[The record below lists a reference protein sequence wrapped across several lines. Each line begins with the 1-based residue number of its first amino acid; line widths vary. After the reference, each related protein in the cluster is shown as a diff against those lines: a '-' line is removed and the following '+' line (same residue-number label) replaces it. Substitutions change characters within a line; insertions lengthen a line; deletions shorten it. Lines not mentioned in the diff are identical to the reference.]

1 MYITSSMNHSNHLI
15 SLLVA
20 ALFTT
25 SSALAQTQIGYTT
38 GNMGRSTV
46 FHYGNNRIQGMAIR
60 LSHAKLQALA
70 GHQIT
75 AVNTAFG
82 SANGV
87 KDKQASLFV
96 ATSMTDD
103 PVYEQ
108 NYTIAAANRWSEIT
122 FDTPYAITGEEPE
135 LLVGYILTANNS
147 NIPEALQ
154 ADHVNGSRGCSYA
167 WNGTEW
173 DDLYDTG
180 FGSPNLRLVLDGEL
194 NLTDAMLSEI
204 DFSQLYY
211 QVGNEYEHKTHVFN
225 FGTQSITRLDVSIQ
239 IGDENQT
246 LTYDGLNIAQFGTF
260 DFALPKLSAAASGS
274 TDIEVSVRVNNQED
288 GCLEDNAFGSSA
300 YFYPANFERNLLVE
314 EFTGVM
320 CPNCPAGARTLH
332 SAIEQSGQPCVFIA
346 HHSGYSADIYSSDAD
361 WDYTMYYGSP
371 DIYAPAAMINRVTN
385 PAESDVPVL
394 NAQMLASLLN
404 TIDYAAHLQPYV
416 SMGLESKFNAETR
429 EVEVSLD
436 LAAHNSLPNTSLLNV
451 FLVQDSVI
459 GYQSNGGSSYVHN
472 GLLRSVLTGNSW
484 GMLLPDTFQ
493 GGGFQNWRT
502 SFQLPEAIFSDFWTA
517 STLKESNYTAEE
529 VTIPTDPEHMRI
541 VAYVASYDPQ
551 NIKNNVVYNCIEV
564 PLINGQHVQ
573 NGMPDPEALE
583 DIHAEEVI
591 THHGLC
597 DLSGRRLNAHG
608 TLSQGFYIM
617 NGKKMLICK

>member
-1 MYITSSMNHSNHLI
+1 MNFSKHQITLSVLFVAGLLTVTSMQ
-15 SLLVA
+15 
-20 ALFTT
+20 
-25 SSALAQTQIGYTT
+25 AQTQIGYTT

-46 FHYGNNRIQGMAIR
+46 FHYGSNQSQGMAIR

-70 GHQIT
+70 GHSIT
-75 AVNTAFG
+75 AINTAFG

-87 KDKQASLFV
+87 RNKLATVFV

-103 PVYEQ
+103 PVMEQ
-108 NYTIAAANRWSEIT
+108 NYTIGAANRWTEIQL
-122 FDTPYAITGEEPE
+122 DTPYAITGEEEE
-135 LLVGYILTANNS
+135 LLVGYTLFANNN

-154 ADHVNGSRGCSYA
+154 ADRTEGNRGCSYA
-167 WNGTEW
+167 WDGSNW
-173 DDLYDTG
+173 IDLYGTG
-180 FGSPNLRLVLDGEL
+180 FGSPNLRLVLDSEL
-194 NLTDAMLSEI
+194 NLTDAMLSEV
-204 DFSQLYY
+204 DFSQTYY
-211 QVGNEYEHKTHVFN
+211 LAGTEYEHNTHVFN
-225 FGTQSITRLDVSIQ
+225 FGTQPISRIDVSVQ
-239 IGDENQT
+239 IGNDSQT
-246 LTYDGLNIAQFGTF
+246 LTYDGLNIAQFETF
-260 DFALPKLSAAASGS
+260 DFALPKLSSDVTGS
-274 TDIEVSVRVNNQED
+274 TAIEVNVSVNGQED
-288 GCLEDNAFGSSA
+288 ACIEDNAFGSSA
-300 YFYPANFERNLLVE
+300 YFYPANFERNFLVE
-314 EFTGVM
+314 EFTGVA

-332 SAIEQSGQPCVFIA
+332 SAIEQSGLPCVQIM

-371 DIYAPAAMINRVTN
+371 NIYAPAAMINRVTN
-385 PAESDVPVL
+385 PAVSDVPVM
-394 NAQMLASLLN
+394 NAQMLNSLLN
-404 TIDYAAHLQPYV
+404 TFEYAYRLQPYV
-416 SMGLESKFNAETR
+416 SMGLESKYNAESR

-436 LAAHNSLPNTSLLNV
+436 LAAHNTLPGNTLFNV
-451 FLVQDSVI
+451 YLIQDSVI
-459 GYQSNGGSSYVHN
+459 GFQSNGGASYVHN
-472 GLLRSVLTGNSW
+472 GLLRTVLTGNSW
-484 GMLLPDTFQ
+484 GMLLPDHF
-493 GGGFQNWRT
+493 GNGEIQNWTT
-502 SFQLPEAIFSDFWTA
+502 SFQLADAIYSDFWTA
-517 STLKESNYTAEE
+517 SNLADADYKAED

-583 DIHAEEVI
+583 EIHAEEVV

>member
-1 MYITSSMNHSNHLI
+1 MNFSKHQITLSVLFVAGLLTVTSMQ
-15 SLLVA
+15 
-20 ALFTT
+20 
-25 SSALAQTQIGYTT
+25 AQTQIGYTT

-46 FHYGNNRIQGMAIR
+46 FHYGSNQSQGMAIR

-70 GHQIT
+70 GHSIT
-75 AVNTAFG
+75 AINTAFG

-87 KDKQASLFV
+87 RNKLATVFV

-103 PVYEQ
+103 PVMEQ
-108 NYTIAAANRWSEIT
+108 NYTIGAANRWTEIQL
-122 FDTPYAITGEEPE
+122 DTPYAITGEEEE
-135 LLVGYILTANNS
+135 LLVGYTLFANNN

-154 ADHVNGSRGCSYA
+154 ADRTEGNRGCSYA
-167 WNGTEW
+167 WDGSNW
-173 DDLYDTG
+173 IDLYGTG
-180 FGSPNLRLVLDGEL
+180 FGSPNLRLVLDSEL
-194 NLTDAMLSEI
+194 NLTDAMLSEV
-204 DFSQLYY
+204 DFSQTYY
-211 QVGNEYEHKTHVFN
+211 LAGTEYEHNTHVFN
-225 FGTQSITRLDVSIQ
+225 FGTQPISRIDVSVQ
-239 IGDENQT
+239 IGNDSQT
-246 LTYDGLNIAQFGTF
+246 LTYDGLNIAQFETF
-260 DFALPKLSAAASGS
+260 DFALPKLSSDVTGS
-274 TDIEVSVRVNNQED
+274 TAIEVNVSVNGQED
-288 GCLEDNAFGSSA
+288 ACIEDNAFGSSA
-300 YFYPANFERNLLVE
+300 YFYPANFERNFLVE
-314 EFTGVM
+314 EFTGVA

-332 SAIEQSGQPCVFIA
+332 SAIEQSGLPCVQIM

-371 DIYAPAAMINRVTN
+371 NIYAPAAMINRVTN
-385 PAESDVPVL
+385 PAVSDVPVM
-394 NAQMLASLLN
+394 NAQMLNSLLN
-404 TIDYAAHLQPYV
+404 TFEYAYRLQPYV
-416 SMGLESKFNAETR
+416 SMGLESKYNAESR

-436 LAAHNSLPNTSLLNV
+436 LAAHNTLPGNTLFNV
-451 FLVQDSVI
+451 YLIQDSVV
-459 GYQSNGGSSYVHN
+459 GFQSNGGASYVHN
-472 GLLRSVLTGNSW
+472 GLLRTVLTGNSW
-484 GMLLPDTFQ
+484 GMLLPDHF
-493 GGGFQNWRT
+493 GNGEIQNWTT
-502 SFQLPEAIFSDFWTA
+502 SFQLADAIYSDFWTA
-517 STLKESNYTAEE
+517 SNLADADYKAED

-583 DIHAEEVI
+583 EIHAEEVV

>member
-1 MYITSSMNHSNHLI
+1 MNFTKHQITLSVLFVAGLLTITSMQ
-15 SLLVA
+15 
-20 ALFTT
+20 
-25 SSALAQTQIGYTT
+25 AQTQIGYTT

-46 FHYGNNRIQGMAIR
+46 FHYGSNQSQGMAIR

-70 GHQIT
+70 GHSIT
-75 AVNTAFG
+75 AINTAFG

-87 KDKQASLFV
+87 RNKLATVFV

-103 PVYEQ
+103 PVMEQ
-108 NYTIAAANRWSEIT
+108 NYTIGAANRWTEIQL
-122 FDTPYAITGEEPE
+122 DTPYAITGEEEE
-135 LLVGYILTANNS
+135 LLVGYTLFANNN

-154 ADHVNGSRGCSYA
+154 ADRTEGNRGCSYA
-167 WNGTEW
+167 WDGSNW
-173 DDLYDTG
+173 IDLYGTG
-180 FGSPNLRLVLDGEL
+180 FGSPNLRLVLDSEL
-194 NLTDAMLSEI
+194 NLTDAMLSEV
-204 DFSQLYY
+204 DFSQTYY
-211 QVGNEYEHKTHVFN
+211 LAGTEYEHNTHVFN
-225 FGTQSITRLDVSIQ
+225 FGTQPISRIDVSVQ
-239 IGDENQT
+239 IGNDSQT
-246 LTYDGLNIAQFGTF
+246 LTYDGLNIAQFETF
-260 DFALPKLSAAASGS
+260 DFALPKLSSDVTGS
-274 TDIEVSVRVNNQED
+274 TAIEVNVSVNGQED
-288 GCLEDNAFGSSA
+288 ACIEDNAFGSSA
-300 YFYPANFERNLLVE
+300 YFYPANFERNFLVE
-314 EFTGVM
+314 EFTGVA

-332 SAIEQSGQPCVFIA
+332 SAIEQSGLPCVQIM

-371 DIYAPAAMINRVTN
+371 NIYAPAAMINRVTN
-385 PAESDVPVL
+385 PAVSDVPVM
-394 NAQMLASLLN
+394 NAQMLNSLLN
-404 TIDYAAHLQPYV
+404 TFEYAYRLQPYV
-416 SMGLESKFNAETR
+416 SMGLESKYNAESR

-436 LAAHNSLPNTSLLNV
+436 LAAHNTLPGNTLFNV
-451 FLVQDSVI
+451 YLIQDSVI
-459 GYQSNGGSSYVHN
+459 GFQSNGGASYVHN
-472 GLLRSVLTGNSW
+472 GLLRTVLTGNSW
-484 GMLLPDTFQ
+484 GMLLPDHF
-493 GGGFQNWRT
+493 GNGEIQNWTT
-502 SFQLPEAIFSDFWTA
+502 SFQLADAIYSDFWTA
-517 STLKESNYTAEE
+517 SNLADADYKAED

-583 DIHAEEVI
+583 EIHAEEVV

>member
-1 MYITSSMNHSNHLI
+1 MNFSSHQITLSVLFAAG
-15 SLLVA
+15 LLTVA
-20 ALFTT
+20 PMQ
-25 SSALAQTQIGYTT
+25 AQTQIGYTT

-46 FHYGNNRIQGMAIR
+46 FHYGSNQSQGMAIR

-70 GHQIT
+70 GHSIT
-75 AVNTAFG
+75 AINTAFG

-87 KDKQASLFV
+87 RNKLATVFV

-103 PVYEQ
+103 PVLEQ
-108 NYTIAAANRWSEIT
+108 NYTIAAANRWTEIQL
-122 FDTPYAITGEEPE
+122 DTPYAITGEEEE
-135 LLVGYILTANNS
+135 LLVGYTLFANNN

-154 ADHVNGSRGCSYA
+154 ADRTEGNRGCSYA
-167 WNGTEW
+167 WDGSNW
-173 DDLYDTG
+173 IDLYGTG
-180 FGSPNLRLVLDGEL
+180 FGSPNLRLVLDSEL

-204 DFSQLYY
+204 DFSQSYY
-211 QVGNEYEHKTHVFN
+211 LAGTEYEHNTHVFN
-225 FGTQSITRLDVSIQ
+225 FGTQPISRIDVSVQ
-239 IGDENQT
+239 IGDDTQT
-246 LTYDGLNIAQFGTF
+246 LTYDGLNIAQFETF
-260 DFALPKLSAAASGS
+260 DFALPKLSSDVTGS
-274 TDIEVSVRVNNQED
+274 TAIEVNVSVNGQED
-288 GCLEDNAFGSSA
+288 ACIEDNAFGSSA
-300 YFYPANFERNLLVE
+300 YFYPANFERNFLVE

-332 SAIEQSGQPCVFIA
+332 SAIEQSGQPCIQIM

-371 DIYAPAAMINRVTN
+371 NIYAPAAMINRVTN
-385 PAESDVPVL
+385 PAVSDVPVM
-394 NAQMLASLLN
+394 NAQMLNSLLN
-404 TIDYAAHLQPYV
+404 TFDYAARLQPYV
-416 SMGLESKFNAETR
+416 SMGIESKYNAESR

-436 LAAHNSLPNTSLLNV
+436 LAAHNTLPGNTLFNV
-451 FLVQDSVI
+451 YLIQDSVI
-459 GYQSNGGSSYVHN
+459 GFQSNGGASYVHN
-472 GLLRSVLTGNSW
+472 GLLRTVLTGNSW
-484 GMLLPDTFQ
+484 GMLLPDHF
-493 GGGFQNWRT
+493 GNGEIQNWTT
-502 SFQLPEAIFSDFWTA
+502 SFQLADAIYSDFWTA
-517 STLKESNYTAEE
+517 SNLADADYKAED

-583 DIHAEEVI
+583 EIHAEEVV